1 MPGMANSPSVARGC
15 SATPA
20 SLQCCKGRRH
30 SAAVIAWLPMGRPS
44 TCRVKPVSQDVLA
57 RRLRVPWLA
66 LNIVV
71 AVVGVGQARAWAQ
84 GFSLGVA
91 AGDVTDSSGVLWT
104 RSDEPANLIL
114 EVATD
119 EGFGDVVVSV
129 PVTAAPETD
138 YTVKVE
144 VDDLAASTLFY
155 YRFIDADAPERRSP
169 VGRFSTAP
177 PPGSAAS
184 FRFVFSGD
192 SNAAHSPWRLLEYAR
207 SEQPDFFIWFG
218 DVTYTDLS
226 HPGSPPAE
234 DLLGYRAKYHETHT
248 DGPLQDLLREVP
260 IWCGWDD
267 HEVFDD
273 YDGGEPQAPV
283 TRERMEWAYQAFFE
297 YMPVRS
303 QDAAGDEFRTYRR
316 FRYGRLAEFFLI
328 DGRQYRQ
335 SHRPPEC
342 DGTFDPYGL
351 VVAARDQDCVERLEA
366 EGRTMLGHEQFQW
379 LLNGLAESTAR
390 YKFIINNVPL
400 TSYVVRSAD
409 HWDGYDAERRALLEF
424 IDAAGITNVY
434 SLVTEV
440 HANVYNPDVA
450 SFFRR
455 HRPAYR
461 LSDGFVL
468 PELAVGPV
476 AAGTFRFETSLV
488 IDQYLPV
495 QNCLESTIRSW
506 AFDAAMGRIA
516 ELNEWAFYELDRWAY
531 LLVDV
536 GPNGV
541 TFRYRSIEPGV
552 GQPVLQT
559 LYTVGPGGPSC
570 AGASLLIAL
579 GPVVWLIGMLS
590 TRRRAGRAGPGVG

>member
-1 MPGMANSPSVARGC
+1 M
-15 SATPA
+15 
-20 SLQCCKGRRH
+20 
-30 SAAVIAWLPMGRPS
+30 
-44 TCRVKPVSQDVLA
+44 LA
-57 RRLRVPWLA
+57 
-66 LNIVV
+66 VV
-71 AVVGVGQARAWAQ
+71 AVAGVGQQRAWGQ

-91 AGDVTDSSGVLWT
+91 AGDVTDRSAVLWT

-119 EGFGDVVVSV
+119 EGFGNVAVSM
-129 PVTAAPETD
+129 PVTAGAETD

-144 VDDLAASTLFY
+144 VGDLAASTLFF
-155 YRFIDADAPERRSP
+155 YRFINADHPERRSR
-169 VGRFSTAP
+169 VGRFSTTP
-177 PPGSAAS
+177 PTESAAR

-192 SNAAHSPWRLLEYAR
+192 SNAAYSPWRLMEYAR
-207 SEQPDFFIWFG
+207 SEQADFFLWFG
-218 DVTYTDLS
+218 DVTYADLS

-234 DLLGYRAKYHETHT
+234 DLAGYRAKYRETHA
-248 DGPLQDLLREVP
+248 DGPMQDLLGEVP

-273 YDGGEPQAPV
+273 YDGGEPQPPV
-283 TRERMEWAYQAFFE
+283 TRERIEQAYQAFFE
-297 YMPVRS
+297 YMPIRV
-303 QDAAGDEFRTYRR
+303 QNAGGDEFRTYRR
-316 FRYGRLAEFFLI
+316 FRYGQLAEFFLI

-351 VVAARDQDCVERLEA
+351 VVEARDQDCVDRLEA
-366 EGRTMLGHEQFQW
+366 EDRTMLGAEQFQW

-390 YKFIINNVPL
+390 YKFIVNNVPL
-400 TSYVVRSAD
+400 TSYVVRSTD

-424 IDAAGITNVY
+424 IDAAGITGVH

-450 SFFRR
+450 SFFRQ
-455 HRPAYR
+455 HRPGYR
-461 LSDGFVL
+461 LSDGFAL
-468 PELAVGPV
+468 PELAVGPI

-495 QNCLESTIRSW
+495 QNCLESTIRNW
-506 AFDAAMGRIA
+506 AFDAAISRIA

-536 GPNGV
+536 GPEGV
-541 TFRYRSIEPGV
+541 TFSYRGIEPGTA
-552 GQPVLQT
+552 QPALRT
-559 LYTVGPGGPSC
+559 LYTVGPAGPPC
-570 AGASLLIAL
+570 VGIGLLIVFVPA
-579 GPVVWLIGMLS
+579 VWLVRVAHARRIGN
-590 TRRRAGRAGPGVG
+590 RRAPRPSLPDASR